1 MNGYL
6 IDANV
11 LAELR
16 RAHPHRGVLDF
27 LQQTPRAELYL
38 SEVTVAEIRFGI
50 ERVAVPKRRVELA
63 RWLEES
69 VRPLF
74 LGRILPVSEDI
85 WLVWRILLEEG
96 RQAGYTYPQPDL
108 VLAATAAHHG
118 LAVVTRDVEPFMR
131 AGVPVHNPWAE
142 SL

>member
-16 RAHPHRGVLDF
+16 RTRPHAGVLDF
-27 LQQTPRAELYL
+27 LRQTRRAELFL

-50 ERVAVPKRRVELA
+50 ERVTVPKRRSELV
-63 RWLEES
+63 RWLDES
-69 VRPLF
+69 IRPLF
-74 LGRILPVSEDI
+74 LGRILPVGEDVWLI
-85 WLVWRILLEEG
+85 WRVLLEEG
-96 RQAGYTYPQPDL
+96 RQTGYTYPQPDL

-118 LAVVTRDVEPFMR
+118 LAVVTRDVEPFVR
-131 AGVPVHNPWAE
+131 AGVPVRDPWAE
-142 SL
+142 SR